1 MDSFVSRT
9 ATARILIA
17 TVLGAVG
24 VGAQVR
30 PDWRHIGNSLID
42 ESLAGLATGA
52 VARVWYPSDGSRL
65 LIRTASGRVY
75 ETADF
80 ETWRA
85 VDAAGEPPA
94 AVQPALARLPEN
106 GAQVRSQTRPSP
118 RIYSFGK
125 FAYRSDDGGAS
136 WDNLT
141 AFRASSILGDNLRD
155 LAISPANPDDIVV
168 AGDAGVFRS
177 LDGGKSWNSLNQ
189 GLPNLP
195 VDRILSLPAG
205 DRGVQLALADQQ
217 AIEWQPGEKRA
228 WAPVDN
234 TALRDEARLRQAL
247 SSLRGTQVTA
257 IAVAGDFVYTGMA
270 DGQISVSADG
280 GRTWRN
286 FSVNEAGAVARFWV
300 DPNDSRV
307 ALAVLGTR
315 SRETASPVPAVHV
328 VRSLNAGAFW
338 DDLTMN
344 LPDVLAN
351 GIAADRASGAIY
363 VATSQGV
370 YMTYADLGSLG
381 GVQPWTL
388 LGGLSQAPV
397 KDVKLDAQG
406 NQLWAAVDGFGIY
419 SALAPHRLR
428 DPRVVSAADFVA
440 RAAAPGSLVSVLG
453 ARIQAARAGDL
464 AAPVL
469 AASDGESQLQI
480 PFEARGPSVSL
491 AVDAASGRLVLP
503 SLPLEPAAPA
513 IFVDRDGSPMLLE
526 SDSGV
531 MLDTMRPAHSNA
543 RIQILATGL
552 GRVIPDWP
560 TGLAAPL
567 ENPPRVAGSVRAYL
581 DRTPVDVTRAVLA
594 PGYIGF
600 YLVEVEIPKIVNYG
614 PAELYLEVEGQG
626 SNRVRVYIEP

>member
-1 MDSFVSRT
+1 VSKT

-17 TVLGAVG
+17 TVLAAAGLR
-24 VGAQVR
+24 AQLR

-42 ESLAGLATGA
+42 QSLAGLATGP
-52 VARVWYPSDGSRL
+52 VARAWYSGDGSRL
-65 LIRTASGRVY
+65 LIRTASGRLY

-85 VDAAGEPPA
+85 ATADATAEPPA

-177 LDGGKSWNSLNQ
+177 LDGGKSWSSLNQ
-189 GLPNLP
+189 GLANLP
-195 VDRILSLPAG
+195 VDRILGLPAG

-217 AIEWQPGEKRA
+217 AVEWQPGEKRA
-228 WAPVDN
+228 WTPVDN
-234 TALRDEARLRQAL
+234 TALLDEARLRQAL
-247 SSLRGTQVTA
+247 SSFRGAQVTA

-280 GRTWRN
+280 GRTWRS
-286 FSVNEAGAVARFWV
+286 FSVNEGGPVARFWV

-307 ALAVLGTR
+307 ALAVLGSR
-315 SRETASPVPAVHV
+315 SRDIASPAPAVHV
-328 VRSLNAGAFW
+328 MRSLNGGAFW
-338 DDLTMN
+338 DDLTLN
-344 LPDVLAN
+344 LPDVPAN
-351 GIAADRASGAIY
+351 GIATDRASGAVY

-370 YMTYADLGSLG
+370 YMTYAELGSLG
-381 GVQPWTL
+381 GIQPWSP
-388 LGGLSQAPV
+388 LGGLAQASV

-406 NQLWAAVDGFGIY
+406 NQLWAAVDGFGVY
-419 SALAPHRLR
+419 STLAPHRLR

-453 ARIQAARAGDL
+453 ARVQAARAGDL

-526 SDSGV
+526 SESGV
-531 MLDTMRPAHSNA
+531 MLDAMRPAHSNA

-600 YLVEVEIPKIVNYG
+600 YLVEIEVPKIVNYG

-626 SNRVRVYIEP
+626 SNRVRIYIEP